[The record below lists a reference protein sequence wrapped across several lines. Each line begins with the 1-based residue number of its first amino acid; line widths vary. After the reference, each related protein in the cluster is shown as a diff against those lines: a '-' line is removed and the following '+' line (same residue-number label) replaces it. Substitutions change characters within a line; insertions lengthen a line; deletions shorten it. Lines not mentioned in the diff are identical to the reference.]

1 MAKNKTSRQWLHDHI
16 NDPYVKQAQAQ
27 GYRSRA
33 AFKLLQIDERDRLLV
48 QGMVVVDL
56 GSTPGG
62 WSQVAMSKVGAGG
75 RVVAIDL
82 LPMEPVPGVHFV
94 EGDFRDDEPLAMLVD
109 ALGGR
114 QVGLVLSDMAPNLTG
129 IAVTDQARSVHLLEL
144 ALEFSRDHLK
154 SGGDMLVKVFHGSG
168 FDALRRDMEQ
178 LFTSVLVRKPDSSRG
193 RSSEVY
199 LLCRGRRGEP
209 SAGIEGAARGT

>member
-1 MAKNKTSRQWLHDHI
+1 MAKNKTSRQWVHDHI

-33 AFKLLQIDERDRLLV
+33 AFKLLQIDERDRLL
-48 QGMVVVDL
+48 GPGKVVVDL

-62 WSQVAMSKVGAGG
+62 WSQVAAKKVLPGG
-75 RVVAIDL
+75 RVIALDL
-82 LPMEPVPGVHFV
+82 LPMEPVTGVHFIQ
-94 EGDFRDDEPLAMLVD
+94 GDFREDETLLQLVS
-109 ALGGR
+109 ALEGR
-114 QVGLVLSDMAPNLTG
+114 PVGLVLSDMAPNLTG
-129 IAVTDQARSVHLLEL
+129 IVLTDQARSIHLLEL
-144 ALEFSRDHLK
+144 ALEFSREYLK
-154 SGGDMLVKVFHGSG
+154 AGGDMLVKVFQGTG

-178 LFTSVLVRKPDSSRG
+178 LFGTVSVRKPDSSRD

-209 SAGIEGAARGT
+209 SA

>member
-209 SAGIEGAARGT
+209 SAGIEGAACGT

>member
-1 MAKNKTSRQWLHDHI
+1 MAKNKTSRQWVHDHI

-33 AFKLLQIDERDRLLV
+33 AFKLLQIDERDRLL
-48 QGMVVVDL
+48 GPGKVVVDL

-62 WSQVAMSKVGAGG
+62 WSQVAAKKVLPGG
-75 RVVAIDL
+75 RVIALDL
-82 LPMEPVPGVHFV
+82 LPMEPVTGVHFIQ
-94 EGDFRDDEPLAMLVD
+94 GDFREDETLLQLVS
-109 ALGGR
+109 ALEGR
-114 QVGLVLSDMAPNLTG
+114 PVGLVLSDMAPNLTG
-129 IAVTDQARSVHLLEL
+129 IALTDQARSIHLLEL
-144 ALEFSRDHLK
+144 ALEFSREYLK
-154 SGGDMLVKVFHGSG
+154 AGGDMLVKVFQGTG

-178 LFTSVLVRKPDSSRG
+178 LFDTVSVRKPDSSRD

-209 SAGIEGAARGT
+209 SA

>member
-1 MAKNKTSRQWLHDHI
+1 MAKNKTSRQWVHDHI

-33 AFKLLQIDERDRLLV
+33 AFKLTQIDDKDRLL
-48 QGMVVVDL
+48 GPGKVVVDL

-62 WSQVAMSKVGAGG
+62 WSQVASKKVGPSGK
-75 RVVAIDL
+75 VVAIDL
-82 LPMEPVPGVHFV
+82 LPMEPVHGVRFIL
-94 EGDFRDDEPLAMLVD
+94 GDFREDGPLAELVES
-109 ALGGR
+109 LEGR
-114 QVGLVLSDMAPNLTG
+114 RVDLVLSDMAPNLSG

-144 ALEFSRDHLK
+144 ALEFAREHLK

-168 FDALRRDMEQ
+168 FDGLRREMEQ
-178 LFTSVLVRKPDSSRG
+178 LFASVAVRKPDSSRD

-209 SAGIEGAARGT
+209 TA